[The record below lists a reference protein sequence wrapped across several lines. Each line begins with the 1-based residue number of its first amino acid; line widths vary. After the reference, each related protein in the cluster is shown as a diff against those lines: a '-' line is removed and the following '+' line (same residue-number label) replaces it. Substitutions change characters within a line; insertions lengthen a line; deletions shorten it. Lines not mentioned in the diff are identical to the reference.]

1 MSNLSQTITNCVF
14 PPSDPY
20 VLRAALAFLFK
31 NTSTEEQNLLADP
44 VNPLGMVLTRALQ
57 IAVDQN
63 DVPCMLLLFSKER
76 AQHLVNSEKA
86 TTARHKKG
94 LKFLSELLRFY
105 EVDTTF
111 DQLFKTLLSEDGPS
125 NKPVDVFVDAM
136 QQALVSHKQ
145 QQKLT
150 RAIAAGNTIS
160 TSVKKL

>member
-14 PPSDPY
+14 PPSDPQL
-20 VLRAALAFLFK
+20 LRAALAFLFK

-44 VNPLGMVLTRALQ
+44 VNPQGMVLTRALQ

-86 TTARHKKG
+86 TTVRHKKG

-111 DQLFKTLLSEDGPS
+111 DQLFKALLSEDDPS
-125 NKPVDVFVDAM
+125 KPVDVFIDAM
-136 QQALVSHKQ
+136 QQALASHKQ

-150 RAIAAGNTIS
+150 RAIAAGTTIS